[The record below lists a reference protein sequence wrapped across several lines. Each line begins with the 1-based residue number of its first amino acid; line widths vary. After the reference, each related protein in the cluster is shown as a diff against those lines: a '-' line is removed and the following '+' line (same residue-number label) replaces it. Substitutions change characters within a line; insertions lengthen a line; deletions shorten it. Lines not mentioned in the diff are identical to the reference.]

1 MDLFDLGGG
10 MQEATL
16 KRREENSGR
25 LNIPADQLP
34 SSANDVCNLTVPD
47 QPYEEKETSSADIM
61 SSSSPSPTQPTSA
74 VSNDPPED
82 LVKGLMP
89 LRDTPTLVLGVA
101 SDILFPAFQQR
112 EIAETLRRAGNR
124 SVTHVELGED
134 RSLFGHDT
142 FLLDLEGVGGDKEVF
157 GMRIM
162 KPVLLN

>member
-34 SSANDVCNLTVPD
+34 TAGANDVCNLTVPD
-47 QPYEEKETSSADIM
+47 TPYEEKETSSADIM
-61 SSSSPSPTQPTSA
+61 SSSPSPTQSTSA

-142 FLLDLEGVGGDKEVF
+142 FLLDLEGVGGEIKRF
-157 GMRIM
+157 LG
-162 KPVLLN
+162 

>member
-1 MDLFDLGGG
+1 LDIFDLGGVLKH
-10 MQEATL
+10 ATL

-34 SSANDVCNLTVPD
+34 AGAANDVCNLTVPD

-61 SSSSPSPTQPTSA
+61 SSPSSTQSTSA

-142 FLLDLEGVGGDKEVF
+142 FLLDLEGVGGEIKRF
-157 GMRIM
+157 LG
-162 KPVLLN
+162 

>member
-1 MDLFDLGGG
+1 VG
-10 MQEATL
+10 MF

-25 LNIPADQLP
+25 LNIPTDQLP
-34 SSANDVCNLTVPD
+34 GSNNGTNDVCNLTLPD

-61 SSSSPSPTQPTSA
+61 SSTSSSPSSSGQSTSA

-142 FLLDLEGVGGDKEVF
+142 FLLDLEGVGGEIKRF
-157 GMRIM
+157 LG
-162 KPVLLN
+162 